1 MATLYVAAADFDAIT
16 AAEWAAVCD
25 EASVPVRLGD
35 PARLRGTFDADGNFI
50 ADDAGP
56 EWCAW
61 DDHRLTEAHA
71 VAVAAALED

>member
-16 AAEWAAVCD
+16 AAEWAAVLA

-35 PARLRGTFDADGNFI
+35 PVRLRGGFDADGVFI
-50 ADDAGP
+50 ADDNGP

-61 DDHRLTEAHA
+61 DDHRLGEHHA
-71 VAVAAALED
+71 IAVAAALED